1 MAIPRRATRVF
12 RSLRAE
18 RRTLR
23 QGLVALVLS
32 TVAGFV
38 AGLTLSGLG
47 DTLQALPGLFILIP
61 AAVGMRG
68 TIFGA
73 IGARLGTTN
82 AAGTFEVSFRKDGV
96 LYQNIYVAVVTTFG
110 SALWLAVL
118 AKVAASA
125 FGEPSISIWSL
136 VTISVVGGALGS
148 VFILVVTVGLS
159 ILSYRRGW
167 DLDSVSTPMVTALG
181 DMATLPTLYLA
192 TFLVRNATVNAV
204 VSAICVAAAL
214 YAALRAYTV
223 GAPVVRRVIL
233 EMMAVILLTPV
244 LDILSG
250 VLQEHRL
257 PELAAVPVVD
267 HRRWDSSW
275 SHPAWA
281 PTTAAWL
288 TRAAAVTRPRPTSP
302 TPRTGS
308 ASSRPTSSRSRRR
321 PPPRR
326 RTLMGCG
333 LGAGGG
339 RAPVDQRG
347 LTRATRYADPDIN
360 TQARADA
367 LSRYA
372 TQGSQ
377 DAIDAFAAA
386 AEDLEAA
393 QAAHRRDEADA
404 PARRHRG
411 ARRAPRRTRAG
422 VRPPRGAR
430 DASARRPSGGA
441 GPTGTPPAAAAASL
455 LVHLV
460 GILARRPRP
469 PLVIPSAP
477 SDPVASAPVGG
488 IVCPVQGPVA
498 FSDTWGAC
506 RAGGR
511 AHKGVDMLSPM
522 GTPTVAPVSGT
533 VSHRGN
539 SLGGLSWHLDG
550 DNGSLLLRH
559 PPVGVRQPGCRPRG
573 SRHRHRLR
581 RRLRQRSRHPPP
593 PLRDPPGRWAAVNP
607 YPAVRCRLLA
617 LVPACGGSSSQRR

>member
-47 DTLQALPGLFILIP
+47 DTLKALPGLFILIP

-96 LYQNIYVAVVTTFG
+96 LYQNVYVAVVTTFG

-125 FGEPSISIWSL
+125 FGEPSISLWSL

-214 YAALRAYTV
+214 YASLRAYTV

-244 LDILSG
+244 LDILAG

-257 PELAAVPVVD
+257 PELTAVPVLLILIPPFVSQAGALGGIF
-267 HRRWDSSW
+267 SSRI
-275 SHPAWA
+275 SSK
-281 PTTAAWL
+281 L
-288 TRAAAVTRPRPTSP
+288 QIGVI
-302 TPRTGS
+302 TPRGLPETPALVDGTVVFALGVVVFSLIGAIAVGLAALTGQ
-308 ASSRPTSSRSRRR
+308 
-321 PPPRR
+321 
-326 RTLMGCG
+326 
-333 LGAGGG
+333 
-339 RAPVDQRG
+339 AP
-347 LTRATRYADPDIN
+347 A
-360 TQARADA
+360 
-367 LSRYA
+367 
-372 TQGSQ
+372 
-377 DAIDAFAAA
+377 
-386 AEDLEAA
+386 
-393 QAAHRRDEADA
+393 A
-404 PARRHRG
+404 PARVAAATLLAGLIITPITIGLSYYLAIVTYRFG
-411 ARRAPRRTRAG
+411 LDPDNQTVPIITSVMDLAG
-422 VRPPRGAR
+422 V
-430 DASARRPSGGA
+430 
-441 GPTGTPPAAAAASL
+441 
-455 LVHLV
+455 
-460 GILARRPRP
+460 
-469 PLVIPSAP
+469 
-477 SDPVASAPVGG
+477 
-488 IVCPVQGPVA
+488 
-498 FSDTWGAC
+498 AC
-506 RAGGR
+506 
-511 AHKGVDMLSPM
+511 VLFVMS
-522 GTPTVAPVSGT
+522 VSG
-533 VSHRGN
+533 VLPHG
-539 SLGGLSWHLDG
+539 
-550 DNGSLLLRH
+550 
-559 PPVGVRQPGCRPRG
+559 
-573 SRHRHRLR
+573 
-581 RRLRQRSRHPPP
+581 
-593 PLRDPPGRWAAVNP
+593 
-607 YPAVRCRLLA
+607 
-617 LVPACGGSSSQRR
+617 